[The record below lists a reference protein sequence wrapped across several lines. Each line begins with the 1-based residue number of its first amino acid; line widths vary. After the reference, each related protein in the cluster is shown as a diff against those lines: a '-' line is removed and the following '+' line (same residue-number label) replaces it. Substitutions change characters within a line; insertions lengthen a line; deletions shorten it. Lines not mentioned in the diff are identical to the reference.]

1 MKADELIFQ
10 DPAFVA
16 SNEVSFEID
25 PAARPKYLTANKE
38 FDLCPSEFGNKIN
51 ENVSVKISY
60 KMNNYVHRCD
70 DFHELDSNKYNVLF
84 AGNSATFGE
93 GLPRDYVWDYMVY
106 QKLKE
111 EIPNIGP
118 FHSMGFIGGDT
129 TKIVYNIF
137 KYINKFGV
145 PSEIFFCI
153 SNYAREVRYFES
165 ISGFKTQRWDQ
176 EDLKNMFDGTR
187 QQLIYLGII
196 AIRNLMVFCK
206 INNVKLN
213 LFGFHFATSKFVHD
227 IIPELFVFP
236 ENSVSPDKVKDMGDY
251 DLSQYDPE
259 LKIWARDG
267 DHAGIIS
274 NLNMMNL
281 ILKLRRDT

>member
-1 MKADELIFQ
+1 MKDDELVFK

-16 SNEVSFEID
+16 SNEVSTNID
-25 PAARPKYLTANKE
+25 PAARLKYLTPNTE
-38 FDLCPSEFGNKIN
+38 FPLSPSEFRAEINK
-51 ENVSVKISY
+51 NVKAEISY
-60 KMNNYVHRCD
+60 IMNNYVHRCD
-70 DFHELDSNKYNVLF
+70 DFYELDQSKYNVLF

-106 QKLKE
+106 EKLKE

-118 FHSMGFIGGDT
+118 FHSMGFIGGDI

-137 KYINKFGV
+137 KYINKFGL

-165 ISGFKTQRWDQ
+165 ISGFKTQRWDE
-176 EDLKNMFDGTR
+176 EDLETMIDGAR
-187 QQLIYLGII
+187 QQLIYLGVVS
-196 AIRNLMVFCK
+196 IRNLMVFCK
-206 INNVKLN
+206 INNIKLN
-213 LFGFHFATSKFVHD
+213 LFGFHVPTSRFIHD

-236 ENSVSPDKVKDMGDY
+236 DDSVSPERVQDTGEY

-259 LKIWARDG
+259 LKIWARDNN
-267 DHAGIIS
+267 HAGIIS
-274 NLNMMNL
+274 NLNIVN
-281 ILKLRRDT
+281 ILMDLRKAT